1 MKTLYDLLGALA
13 DDDAESLRTAFR
25 KAAKATHPDL
35 NAGDPDAPLRFR
47 QIFRAHAILSDPEQ
61 RAAYDWLLSSA
72 GSQLESE
79 SLPGPAVI
87 YQTIHK
93 LASGVIAFTV
103 LSVVLLGGYTLFGH
117 ISQAS
122 VIPTEVTEVTEVAAP
137 APAEIDPVKPAE
149 QPDATER
156 DHPHDQ
162 LESVA
167 FPSETVAS
175 TAASPAPN
183 TGSVEAVGA
192 NAAPDLAV
200 NDATSYRE
208 RGIVAYRGGDL
219 HRAIADFDRAIKLD
233 PSYADAYIDRGI
245 AFYRTGE
252 FDRAF
257 ADMAHAK
264 RIQSARR
271 ARHQASAS
279 SGRN

>member
-1 MKTLYDLLGALA
+1 MKTLYELLGALA

-61 RAAYDWLLSSA
+61 RAAYDWLLASA
-72 GSQLESE
+72 TSRPEE
-79 SLPGPAVI
+79 LPGPPVI

-103 LSVVLLGGYTLFGH
+103 VSVVLVGGYTLFGH

-122 VIPTEVTEVTEVAAP
+122 VIPAEVVEVAP
-137 APAEIDPVKPAE
+137 PRPAEIAAVKSVE
-149 QPDATER
+149 QPDPIER
-156 DHPHDQ
+156 DAPRDQ
-162 LESVA
+162 PEAVATPDETTVTSVA
-167 FPSETVAS
+167 PPAANGGVEATGSAGPPAPPDP
-175 TAASPAPN
+175 AAS
-183 TGSVEAVGA
+183 
-192 NAAPDLAV
+192 
-200 NDATSYRE
+200 DATSFRE
-208 RGIVAYRGGDL
+208 HGIVAYRGGDL
-219 HRAIADFDRAIKLD
+219 RRAIADFDRAIKLD

-257 ADMAHAK
+257 ADMARAK
-264 RIQSARR
+264 HIQSVKR
-271 ARHQASAS
+271 AKHQASAS

>member
-35 NAGDPDAPLRFR
+35 NAGDPDAPVRFR

-61 RAAYDWLLSSA
+61 RAAYDWLLASA
-72 GSQLESE
+72 TSQPDE
-79 SLPGPAVI
+79 LPRPPVI
-87 YQTIHK
+87 YHTIHK

-103 LSVVLLGGYTLFGH
+103 VSVVLVGGYTLFGH

-122 VIPTEVTEVTEVAAP
+122 VIPAEVIEVAP
-137 APAEIDPVKPAE
+137 PRPAEIAAVKLAE
-149 QPDATER
+149 QPDPIER
-156 DHPHDQ
+156 DPPHDQ
-162 LESVA
+162 LEGVA
-167 FPSETVAS
+167 TSDETMVS
-175 TAASPAPN
+175 SAASPAVN
-183 TGSVEAVGA
+183 SGAEATTGSAGPP
-192 NAAPDLAV
+192 APDPAA

-219 HRAIADFDRAIKLD
+219 RRAIADFDRAIKLD

-257 ADMAHAK
+257 ADMARAK
-264 RIQSARR
+264 HIQSAKR
-271 ARHQASAS
+271 AKHQASAS

>member
-1 MKTLYDLLGALA
+1 MKTLYELLGALA

-61 RAAYDWLLSSA
+61 RAAYDWLLASA
-72 GSQLESE
+72 TSRPDE
-79 SLPGPAVI
+79 LPGPPVI

-103 LSVVLLGGYTLFGH
+103 VSVVLVGGYTLFGH

-122 VIPTEVTEVTEVAAP
+122 VIPTEVVEVAP
-137 APAEIDPVKPAE
+137 PRPAEIAAVKPPE
-149 QPDATER
+149 QPDPIER
-156 DHPHDQ
+156 DLPHDQ
-162 LESVA
+162 LEAVATPDETMVSSV
-167 FPSETVAS
+167 
-175 TAASPAPN
+175 ASPAAASGGAEA
-183 TGSVEAVGA
+183 TGSAGPP
-192 NAAPDLAV
+192 APDPAA

-219 HRAIADFDRAIKLD
+219 RRVITDFDRAIKLD

-257 ADMAHAK
+257 ADMARAK
-264 RIQSARR
+264 HIQSVKR
-271 ARHQASAS
+271 AKHQASAS

>member
-13 DDDAESLRTAFR
+13 DDDAESLRSAFR

-61 RAAYDWLLSSA
+61 RAAYDWLLASA
-72 GSQLESE
+72 TSQPDE
-79 SLPGPAVI
+79 LPGPPVI
-87 YQTIHK
+87 YHTIHK

-103 LSVVLLGGYTLFGH
+103 VSVVLVGGYTLFGH

-122 VIPTEVTEVTEVAAP
+122 VIPAEVTEVAP
-137 APAEIDPVKPAE
+137 PRPAEIAVVKPAE
-149 QPDATER
+149 QPVPIER
-156 DHPHDQ
+156 DPPRNQ
-162 LESVA
+162 LEAAATSD
-167 FPSETVAS
+167 ETITMMS
-175 TAASPAPN
+175 SAASPAVN
-183 TGSVEAVGA
+183 SGAEATTGSAGPPAPEP
-192 NAAPDLAV
+192 AA

-219 HRAIADFDRAIKLD
+219 RTAIADFDRAIKLD
-233 PSYADAYIDRGI
+233 PGYADAYIDRGI

-257 ADMAHAK
+257 ADMARAK
-264 RIQSARR
+264 HIQSVKR
-271 ARHQASAS
+271 AKHQASAS